1 MKKYTVFIEEKLCKG
16 TEIEAENIDDAME
29 KAKEMYRNEE
39 IVLDSEDAGTD
50 AEIMA
55 ESEDGTESTDWST
68 F

>member
-39 IVLDSEDAGTD
+39 IVLDANDMGTD
-50 AEIMA
+50 AEMMA